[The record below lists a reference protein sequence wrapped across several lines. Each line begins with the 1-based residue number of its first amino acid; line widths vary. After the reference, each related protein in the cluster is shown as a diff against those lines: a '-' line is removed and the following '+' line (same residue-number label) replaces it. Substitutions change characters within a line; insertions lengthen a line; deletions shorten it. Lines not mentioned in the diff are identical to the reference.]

1 MIPDVISF
9 LKEDSGRKLS
19 NRRSVAVYK
28 LSLLANRFVATC
40 GNQKTGQN
48 AFETCDFETDA
59 KKKKIMQVTKKALL

>member
-1 MIPDVISF
+1 MIPEVISF

-28 LSLLANRFVATC
+28 LTDLWPHVVMK
-40 GNQKTGQN
+40 KTGQN

-59 KKKKIMQVTKKALL
+59 KKKIMQVTKKALL